1 VCRVTRKPG
10 LRVRRAPR
18 GSRSPGLRSGAG
30 RPATS
35 RQRSQ
40 AGGAPAQAVRAG
52 SAGRAGCRAGPGRGA
67 ARRGAARARTW
78 CGPSCSPARSP
89 EPRRSCVRTGRAPAG
104 VPRGGQRPEQASEEK
119 GSARRQYFPRGL
131 WEGAVG
137 KSGVAARR
145 RAGTRLPRTSSGR
158 AEAPSCAPP
167 PARRPA
173 DGSGSARGGRRAPA
187 CLHSAAAPR
196 CAAVLSCHWPAPP
209 GGVGPRL
216 PLPVPL
222 RRLGVPHPSP
232 PKASAKTRSRT
243 VA

>member
-1 VCRVTRKPG
+1 MLAIFFRLW
-10 LRVRRAPR
+10 LR
-18 GSRSPGLRSGAG
+18 LRLLFTALS
-30 RPATS
+30 
-35 RQRSQ
+35 
-40 AGGAPAQAVRAG
+40 
-52 SAGRAGCRAGPGRGA
+52 
-67 ARRGAARARTW
+67 W
-78 CGPSCSPARSP
+78 
-89 EPRRSCVRTGRAPAG
+89 TGRILEPG
-104 VPRGGQRPEQASEEK
+104 QWGRRNGRTHWGGDCA
-119 GSARRQYFPRGL
+119 
-131 WEGAVG
+131 
-137 KSGVAARR
+137 KSSHTVTYGCWS
-145 RAGTRLPRTSSGR
+145 GCDPDPSSSGR